1 MPEPRPVLWPLKTLD
16 SAETSI
22 KILENGQLEMIITH
36 EVLSGVTPEML
47 SWFFLNIDGTM
58 TYAGKTYPRYLVMH
72 PLDHIDI
79 RVNRNSSN
87 GERSLIGITEAFG
100 RNPKYLVHVDGMD
113 RNMFGT
119 EGGGA
124 KMRAFGVLLFH
135 LTQKFVEVDGG
146 TQIHTRLV
154 IGTPSFLGRL
164 GINRLIRNR
173 LFPEDKAN
181 AWLKHNVE
189 EFGYLENFLPELY
202 AENTKAGLKESDTE
216 KQ

>member
-22 KILENGQLEMIITH
+22 KILESGQLEMTITH
-36 EVLSGVTPEML
+36 EVLRGVTPEML
-47 SWFFLNIDGTM
+47 RWFFLNIDGTM

-79 RVNRNSSN
+79 RVNRYSSN
-87 GERSLIGITEAFG
+87 GERSLIGLTEAFG

-113 RNMFGT
+113 RSILGT
-119 EGGGA
+119 AGGGA
-124 KMRAFGVLLFH
+124 KIRAFGLLIFH

-154 IGTPSFLGRL
+154 LGTPSFLGKL

-173 LFPEDKAN
+173 FFPGEMAD

-189 EFGYLENFLPELY
+189 EFGYLENFLPALY
-202 AENTKAGLKESDTE
+202 AENTQARLKESNTE